1 MQENAIFILGEED
14 NSFDSNDYILFYA
27 KGPHS
32 WEVKPAQG
40 TVNHIQNIYSDKSY
54 YFMTIN
60 EDDGKRIQSSSPVVG
75 SASTQITTFNDYVFY
90 EKETTNL
97 FAVGKKWLGEDFSVD
112 NELSL
117 EIPFP
122 NVVITEPV
130 NIKVRAVAVSELTSS
145 MQVKVNSQDLFNLN
159 FSAGVTSG
167 SGDRASDRSQSANRS
182 ISTPTI
188 DFNLNYNNGGNPS
201 ARAYLDYIEVSGK
214 KQLIVDDFQFS
225 FRSFEATNTSGVVEY
240 QIQNSQ
246 NISQIWNVTDP
257 INATNIINESTSGTF
272 TFKVNS

>member
-1 MQENAIFILGEED
+1 MKKKPLIFLQ
-14 NSFDSNDYILFYA
+14 LA
-27 KGPHS
+27 
-32 WEVKPAQG
+32 
-40 TVNHIQNIYSDKSY
+40 
-54 YFMTIN
+54 
-60 EDDGKRIQSSSPVVG
+60 
-75 SASTQITTFNDYVFY
+75 
-90 EKETTNL
+90 
-97 FAVGKKWLGEDFSVD
+97 KKWLGEDFSVD

-122 NVVITEPV
+122 NIVITEPV

-159 FSAGVTSG
+159 FSTGVTSG
-167 SGDRASDRSQSANRS
+167 SGNRASDRSQSANRS

-225 FRSFEATNTSGVVEY
+225 FRSF
-240 QIQNSQ
+240 
-246 NISQIWNVTDP
+246 
-257 INATNIINESTSGTF
+257 
-272 TFKVNS
+272 